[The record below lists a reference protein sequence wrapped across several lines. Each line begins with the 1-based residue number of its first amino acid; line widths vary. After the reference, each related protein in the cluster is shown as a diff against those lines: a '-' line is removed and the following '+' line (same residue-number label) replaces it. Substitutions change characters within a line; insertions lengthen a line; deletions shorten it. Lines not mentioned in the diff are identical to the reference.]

1 MIKRKSPDL
10 RQITGLQIKAA
21 RGFLRWRA
29 EDLAKHSKLGV
40 ATIRRAEA
48 VDGPVKMTPANI
60 ETIIRTLEAAG
71 IELTNGDAP
80 GVRMKA
86 GKRGRGK

>member
-1 MIKRKSPDL
+1 MIKHKSPD
-10 RQITGLQIKAA
+10 RRRITGLQIRAA

-29 EDLAKHSKLGV
+29 EDLAQHSKLGV

-48 VDGPVKMTPANI
+48 VDGPVEITPANA

-80 GVRMKA
+80 GVRLNSRKRIK
-86 GKRGRGK
+86 GK